1 MSAVPQTAQRRWRT
15 AGLVLAGVL
24 LALVLAV
31 LLFPWDR
38 LRGPLNQH
46 VSEAT
51 GRRFEITR
59 KLDVQLGWT
68 TRVVADGVTFANPAW
83 AREPYLVK
91 AERAEVDIELWP
103 LLSGQVVLPRV
114 RLMQPEIGLQLEPDG
129 RRTWALGRDTA
140 DTGTVPRIGVL
151 LVDQGRLRFTGLDT
165 DIATDFAIDEQATPQ
180 ASATPVLPLSFKA
193 TGRWKKEAFTAEGR
207 TGSVLPLTQT
217 DNTTP
222 FALQLDARAGATRF
236 KASGTV
242 ANLAA
247 LDGADAAVELQ
258 GRSLADLYKFIG
270 VVLPGTPRYAVKG
283 QLKKT
288 GQVWALD
295 GIQGQLG
302 KSDLGGALRFDA
314 APALPLL
321 SGQLQS
327 ASLDFK
333 DLGPIIGLSD
343 TSVRSAAAATTP
355 ASGRPG
361 KVLPNTVLDFARLQT
376 MDADVRYT
384 ATRIRNLKSLPL
396 TRLSVHIALHGGKL
410 VLDGLDLGLAGG
422 RVTGQIGID
431 ANSVPTPVSAQL
443 EASGLQL
450 NQLFP
455 EVALTQ
461 SGFGKFTGKVDLNG
475 QGNSAAQIL
484 GSASGN
490 MAMLMGRGEIS
501 NILLEFLGLDGGEIV
516 KFFVSGDRTVRL
528 RCAAAAFDVNK
539 GLMTSRT
546 IVLDTSDTVILG
558 SGQIS
563 LANETLD
570 LLLQPAPKDRSILSF
585 RSPIKVGGTFAAPTG
600 GPQPGALAL
609 RAGAALA
616 LGAINPL
623 LALAATFESGPGEDT
638 NCVQVLAKAGTP
650 LVRPRR

>member
-1 MSAVPQTAQRRWRT
+1 MTAAQSTAQRRWRT
-15 AGLVLAGVL
+15 AGLVLAGLL
-24 LALVLAV
+24 LALVITV
-31 LLFPWDR
+31 LLFPWDA
-38 LRGPLNQH
+38 LRGPLNRY

-51 GRRFEITR
+51 GRSFEITR

-83 AREPYLVK
+83 AAEPYLVK
-91 AERAEVDIELWP
+91 AEQAEVDIELWP

-114 RLMQPEIGLQLEPDG
+114 RLQKPEIGLQLEADG

-140 DTGTVPRIGVL
+140 DTGTVPRIGAM

-165 DIATDFAIDEQATPQ
+165 DIKTDFAIDEAG
-180 ASATPVLPLSFKA
+180 SAPAAANLPLSFKA

-207 TGSVLPLTQT
+207 TGSVLPLTLAN
-217 DNTTP
+217 NTAP
-222 FALQLDARAGATRF
+222 FALQIDARAGATRF
-236 KASGTV
+236 KANGTV

-288 GQVWALD
+288 GKVWALD
-295 GIQGQLG
+295 GINGKLGQ
-302 KSDLGGALRFDA
+302 SDLSGALKFDA
-314 APALPLL
+314 APALPVL

-343 TSVRSAAAATTP
+343 TLGDSAAATATP

-361 KVLPNTVLDFARLQT
+361 KVLPNAMLDFARLKT

-384 ATRIRNLKSLPL
+384 ATRIRNLKTLPL
-396 TRLSVHIALHGGKL
+396 TSLSVHIALSGGKL
-410 VLDGLDLGLAGG
+410 ALDGLDLGLAGG
-422 RVTGQIGID
+422 RVKGQLAID

-455 EVALTQ
+455 EVALTK

-501 NILLEFLGLDGGEIV
+501 NILLEFLGLDGGEIF

-528 RCAAAAFDVNK
+528 RCAAAAFDVQK

-546 IVLDTSDTVILG
+546 IVLDTSDTVITG

-600 GPQPGALAL
+600 GPQAGALAL

-623 LALAATFESGPGEDT
+623 LALAATFEPGPGEDT

>member
-1 MSAVPQTAQRRWRT
+1 MSAATHTAPRRWRT
-15 AGLVLAGVL
+15 AGLVLGGLL
-24 LALVLAV
+24 LALVLTV
-31 LLFPWDR
+31 LLFPWDS
-38 LRGPLNQH
+38 LRGPLSRY

-51 GRRFEITR
+51 GRSFEITR
-59 KLDVQLGWT
+59 KLDVKLGWT

-83 AREPYLVK
+83 ANEPYLVK
-91 AERAEVDIELWP
+91 AEVAEVDIQLWP

-114 RLMQPEIGLQLEPDG
+114 RLSQPQIGLQLEADG

-140 DTGTVPRIGVL
+140 DPGTVPRIGAL

-165 DIATDFAIDEQATPQ
+165 DIATDFAIDEAVEG
-180 ASATPVLPLSFKA
+180 AAAGLPLSFKA
-193 TGRWKKEAFTAEGR
+193 TGRWKKEPFTAEGR
-207 TGSVLPLTQT
+207 TGSVLPLTQAG
-217 DNTTP
+217 NAGP
-222 FALQLDARAGATRF
+222 FALLIDARAGATRF
-236 KASGTV
+236 KANGTV

-288 GQVWALD
+288 GKVWAVD
-295 GIQGQLG
+295 GINGKLGQ
-302 KSDLGGALRFDA
+302 SDLTGALRFDA

-333 DLGPIIGLSD
+333 DLGPIIGLAD
-343 TSVRSAAAATTP
+343 TSGSSAAAAATP

-361 KVLPNTVLDFARLQT
+361 KVLPNAMLDFARLKT

-384 ATRIRNLKSLPL
+384 ATRIRNLQNLPL
-396 TRLSVHIALHGGKL
+396 TSLTVHVALSGGKL
-410 VLDGLDLGLAGG
+410 ALDGLDLGLAGG
-422 RVTGQIGID
+422 RVKGQIGID
-431 ANSVPTPVSAQL
+431 GNSVPTPVSAQL
-443 EASGLQL
+443 DASGLQL

-461 SGFGKFTGKVDLNG
+461 SGLGKFTGKLDLNG

-484 GSASGN
+484 GSANGN

-501 NILLEFLGLDGGEIV
+501 NILLEFLGLDGGEIF

-528 RCAAAAFDVNK
+528 RCAAAAFDVQK

-546 IVLDTSDTVILG
+546 IVLDTSDTVIVG

-570 LLLQPAPKDRSILSF
+570 LLLEPAPKDRSILSF
-585 RSPIKVGGTFAAPTG
+585 RSPIKVGGTFAAPSG
-600 GPQPGALAL
+600 GPQAGALAL

-623 LALAATFESGPGEDT
+623 LALAATFESGPGEDA
-638 NCVQVLAKAGTP
+638 NCVKVLAKAGTP

>member
-1 MSAVPQTAQRRWRT
+1 MTATTTRRWRT
-15 AGLVLAGVL
+15 AGLVLAGLL
-24 LALVLAV
+24 LAAV
-31 LLFPWDR
+31 LTVVFFPWDV
-38 LRGPLNQH
+38 LRGPLNRY
-46 VSEAT
+46 VSETT
-51 GRRFEITR
+51 GRSFEITR
-59 KLDVQLGWT
+59 RLDVQLGWT
-68 TRVVADGVTFANPAW
+68 TRVVADGLTFANPAW
-83 AREPYLVK
+83 ASEPYLVK
-91 AERAEVDIELWP
+91 AEQAEVDIELWP

-114 RLMQPEIGLQLEPDG
+114 RLQQPEIGLQLEADG
-129 RRTWALGRDTA
+129 RRTWALGRDTS
-140 DTGTVPRIGVL
+140 DTGTVPRIGAL

-165 DIATDFAIDEQATPQ
+165 DIATEFAIDEQANAAPG
-180 ASATPVLPLSFKA
+180 LPLSFKA
-193 TGRWKKEAFTAEGR
+193 TGRWKKEPFTAEGR
-207 TGSVLPLTQT
+207 SSGVLALTQAG
-217 DNTTP
+217 NPPP
-222 FALQLDARAGATRF
+222 FALQIDARAGATRF
-236 KASGTV
+236 KANGTV

-247 LDGADAAVELQ
+247 LDGADATVELQ

-283 QLKKT
+283 QLKKN
-288 GQVWALD
+288 GKVWAVD
-295 GIQGQLG
+295 GIHGKLGQ
-302 KSDLGGALRFDA
+302 SDLGGALKFDA
-314 APALPLL
+314 APALPVL

-327 ASLDFK
+327 ASLDFT

-343 TSVRSAAAATTP
+343 TSGDGAAAAATP
-355 ASGRPG
+355 PSGRPG
-361 KVLPNTVLDFARLQT
+361 KVLPNTALDFARLKT

-384 ATRIRNLKSLPL
+384 ATRIRNLKTLPL
-396 TRLSVHIALHGGKL
+396 TSLTVHVALSGGKL
-410 VLDGLDLGLAGG
+410 ALDGLDIGLAGG
-422 RVTGQIGID
+422 RVQGQVGID
-431 ANSVPTPVSAQL
+431 ANSMPTPVLAKLSAR
-443 EASGLQL
+443 GLQL

-455 EVALTQ
+455 EVALTK
-461 SGFGKFTGKVDLNG
+461 SGFGKFTGQVDLSG

-528 RCAAAAFDVNK
+528 RCAAAAFDVQK

-546 IVLDTSDTVILG
+546 IVLDTSDTVITG

-570 LLLQPAPKDRSILSF
+570 LLLLPSPKDRSILSF

-600 GPQPGALAL
+600 GPQAGALAL

-623 LALAATFESGPGEDT
+623 LALVATFEPGPGEDS